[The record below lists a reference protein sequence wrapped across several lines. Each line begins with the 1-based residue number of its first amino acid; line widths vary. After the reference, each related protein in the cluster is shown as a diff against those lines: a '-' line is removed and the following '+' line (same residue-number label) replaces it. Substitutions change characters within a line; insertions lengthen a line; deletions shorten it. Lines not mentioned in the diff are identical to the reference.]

1 MAVFFYAIVFSPP
14 AFGNCN
20 EGNTFI
26 DLVQIN
32 GRSQLANDVEEFRLA
47 NNSCVFFN
55 DEGLEVGVAGT
66 DIEVVI
72 RAGVDTAAVGNR
84 SISFFMCSGG
94 REYNGPTESEGNDG
108 EGRITLEAIYTV
120 GQKVAGDCVSFLR
133 SKIGA
138 GAATEVAVSSPTL
151 IPTSARSM
159 VISRE
164 SRPLSPELSELSAS
178 SEPKKVRRSAKSTN
192 AGKSEKERTKQI
204 IKRITGQ

>member
-55 DEGLEVGVAGT
+55 DKGLEVGVAGT

-108 EGRITLEAIYTV
+108 DGQITLEATYTV

-138 GAATEVAVSSPTL
+138 GVATEAAVSSPTL

-159 VISRE
+159 VISLE
-164 SRPLSPELSELSAS
+164 SRPLSPEVSAS
-178 SEPKKVRRSAKSTN
+178 SDPKKARRSAKSTN

-204 IKRITGQ
+204 IKRITG